1 MAPVGGG
8 AVYPIVYFDALVV
21 KVKESHQ
28 VRNKAADIAVGVDT
42 DGIKHVLGVQI
53 TKGATCWAGVL
64 AELRNRGVADVLI
77 ACYGGVTGLP
87 GGDRGDMAAECGADL
102 WCV

>member
-1 MAPVGGG
+1 M
-8 AVYPIVYFDALVV
+8 YPIVYFDALVV

-53 TKGATCWAGVL
+53 TEGATCWAGVL
-64 AELRNRGVADVLI
+64 APQPWRGRCADRLLRR
-77 ACYGGVTGLP
+77 
-87 GGDRGDMAAECGADL
+87 GDRLARRRSRRHGRRVWCRPA